1 MNPTA
6 TCRLKLSK
14 KIWAGVPGSDANGYS
29 DPADT
34 IQYAFG
40 VVPEG
45 THFRDFARAD
55 GSVDTHR
62 LTGGI
67 LMVTGDNT
75 TDVALAPGR
84 YWLYEFVI
92 GRDADGVTPR
102 YYQRTGWDFTAVVDG
117 ERRSPVDDN
126 DGAVLFEV
134 GAQTREMSIVAINK
148 AVCVELDKRL
158 SSGTGRTNGVLFF
171 GTSSYLGLT
180 QLGSA
185 NFDGNAVVRVGI
197 TGMDG
202 KVRLDGFTS
211 GNNVFIHE
219 VVPKASYDAGV
230 RPQKMDVY
238 RLDGTLWY
246 SAGFPDAHEVTQDE
260 LDALL
265 RNPKFTEAGR
275 ALIHTNLRVGDWLF
289 TNQNYFYE
297 RQGLMRVEV
306 TNNTGKKGK
315 LRLSKKIWAGVPGAD
330 ANGYSNPDDTIQY
343 AFGVVPAGTHYGD
356 FALADGAVDTSK
368 LIGGVLTVVGA
379 NVVELMLEPGQYW
392 LYEFVIG
399 RNADGVSLR
408 YFQRT
413 GWDFTALIDGE
424 RRAPVDDIDGAVAF
438 EIGAQTAQV
447 EIVGIN
453 KSVSVQ
459 IDKRFT
465 PGAQDKEK
473 AGVLFLATSSYLG
486 VLPIVRDAI
495 GSSNSTAI
503 LRLGVTGPNGSVRLD
518 GFTSGNNVFIHEIV
532 PQDAYD
538 AGIMPVSMSVY
549 GLDGTRVFTSEFK
562 LQGALREGENWR
574 DDEHQRRLTQAD
586 LDALLAEPKLT
597 RAGRALILEHVRA
610 GDYLFSNANYFSE
623 RQGVMRVEVL
633 NDSGRG

>member
-55 GSVDTHR
+55 GSVDTHL

-92 GRDADGVTPR
+92 GRDADGFALR

-185 NFDGNAVVRVGI
+185 NFDGNAVVRVGV
-197 TGMDG
+197 TGVDG
-202 KVRLDGFTS
+202 KVRLDGFAS

-275 ALIHTNLRVGDWLF
+275 ALIRANLRVGDWLF

-297 RQGLMRVEV
+297 RQGLLRVEV

-330 ANGYSNPDDTIQY
+330 SNGYSNPDDTIQY
-343 AFGVVPAGTHYGD
+343 AFGVVPADTHFGD
-356 FALADGAVDTSK
+356 FALADGSVDASK

-392 LYEFVIG
+392 LYEFVIA
-399 RNADGVSLR
+399 RDANGVSPR

-473 AGVLFLATSSYLG
+473 AGILFLATSSYLG

-503 LRLGVTGPNGSVRLD
+503 LRLGVTGANGSVRLD

-532 PQDAYD
+532 PQDLYD